1 MDQNTL
7 QVNASLKFEAAV
19 DDDFAALA
27 SWFDNALALKEWRGP
42 VLSFTRTPSDLKA
55 QLHQSPDYS
64 SYAIH
69 QGEQTIAFG
78 QLLLLKD
85 RAHLARLCVNPERRG
100 EKLGLRLVN
109 ELIQHAAKSIPLKS
123 ASLFVYESNYVA
135 IACYQKL
142 GFVETVTPTGV
153 SKPERCKYMMKRC

>member
-7 QVNASLKFEAAV
+7 QVNHPLKFEAAV
-19 DDDFAALA
+19 ERDFAALA
-27 SWFDNALALKEWRGP
+27 SWFDNAHALKEWGGP
-42 VLSFTRTPSDLKA
+42 ALSLTRSPDDLMA

-69 QGEQTIAFG
+69 QGNETIAFG
-78 QLLLLKD
+78 QLLLLKE
-85 RAHLARLCVNPERRG
+85 RAHLARLCVHPARRG

-109 ELIQHAAKSIPLKS
+109 ELIQQAAKTINLKS

-142 GFVETVTPTGV
+142 GFVETVTPTGI